1 MLILLLFLTWLS
13 LLLLFARRAYLPADL
28 RLNLLLGWAVWGG
41 LLTLLS
47 ELASLF
53 NALNRLG
60 LAIGWGIALLGVLV
74 LLRSRHLAAARVDF
88 NPARHA
94 LHLADKLLLA
104 GVGLAAA
111 LSGVIAV
118 QAAPNNWDSMVYH
131 LSRVMHW
138 LQNDNLN
145 FYPTHILRQLYL
157 NPWSE
162 YAHANLYAL
171 GSGDRFLNLLQWFSG
186 LGALL
191 GVSLLA
197 RQMGA
202 RPAGQALAVVFTASL
217 PMTILQM
224 SSTQNDLAAAFWLV
238 CFAVF
243 LLEDLRAPSLPARLG
258 IGLSLGLAVL
268 TKSTVY
274 LFAFPLVVLYAMR
287 RLRRQ
292 GWSFLAQLALIAA
305 LALAVNLPHYV
316 RNLSAFGSPLG
327 PAEET
332 RLYRNDRFGLDVLAS
347 NLSRNFALHLVSFSP
362 VNQAV
367 QGAVEGLHGW
377 LGMNINDPATTW
389 EDHQFRLD
397 RFVVNEDFTGA
408 PLHLGLLGAALAL
421 LALRCHRL
429 NSREVWWFA
438 AGLLAALLIFCGFL
452 RWQLWHAR
460 LHLPLLVLS
469 AGIVGLL
476 PDVLDRRITRVL
488 AAALLLTMLPVFYFN
503 QSKPLV
509 QDWNIFNLP
518 RREVMI
524 IRKNLVVPYIEG
536 VNYLLDERACHQ
548 LGLYLPDEEWEYP
561 VWALY
566 KAAGLTK
573 FRIEHVGVE
582 NRSADLPRSAFQPC
596 AVFATRPLAAGESAQ
611 LNGAHY
617 RLGWQLDPIWI
628 YVRE

>member
-421 LALRCHRL
+421 LALRRHRL

-566 KAAGLTK
+566 KAAGLTE

>member
-421 LALRCHRL
+421 LALRRHRL

-566 KAAGLTK
+566 KAAGLTE

-596 AVFATRPLAAGESAQ
+596 AVFATRPLAARESAQ